1 MSTSKLLY
9 ASKMSGKGRAQIMQ
23 QAWYHHS
30 MSQQAQEAVED
41 DDDEEEEED
50 EASQSETVDYKQQY
64 KRLKRKLKYL
74 IYENE
79 CYQENLR
86 TSRAKLLEVARDRSF
101 LLDRLLQYEKV
112 DVSSSSETGE
122 DTESS
127 DGEVELP
134 RQEIKRRKMDQS
146 SLSQTPTTHIAGASV
161 VQKSQAPTKK
171 KKPAMRGSKQNMSS
185 ANMGSLT
192 IPSISPAS
200 SVLAPDGHMTPEE
213 VERHLSARGHS
224 FMGLLPERAPP
235 TVPTEMFS
243 NEPSL
248 DSESNDLGDLETS
261 PSNLGEDCLSVDM
274 LGD

>member
-1 MSTSKLLY
+1 
-9 ASKMSGKGRAQIMQ
+9 MSGKGRSQMMQGWYQQSIAQHARDTQ
-23 QAWYHHS
+23 DD
-30 MSQQAQEAVED
+30 EDDDDDD
-41 DDDEEEEED
+41 DDDEEED
-50 EASQSETVDYKQQY
+50 EVISQNEIVDYKAQY

-86 TSRAKLLEVARDRSF
+86 NSRAKLLEIARDRSF

-112 DVSSSSETGE
+112 DISSSSESGE

-134 RQEIKRRKMDQS
+134 RPDIKRRKLEAS
-146 SLSQTPTTHIAGASV
+146 SHPQPQQTHSASTSTT
-161 VQKSQAPTKK
+161 QKNPAPAKK
-171 KKPAMRGSKQNMSS
+171 KKPTMRMTKQNAS
-185 ANMGSLT
+185 NLGHGSLT
-192 IPSISPAS
+192 IPSISPAAS
-200 SVLAPDGHMTPEE
+200 SLAPDGHMTPEE
-213 VERHLSARGHS
+213 VERHLSARGQS
-224 FMGLLPERAPP
+224 FIGLLPEKAPP

-248 DSESNDLGDLETS
+248 DSESNDPGDFETS
-261 PSNLGEDCLSVDM
+261 PSNIGEDCLSVDM